1 MSPIPN
7 KHAKLCQL
15 RQKQVALAPS
25 SLKLLRH
32 ESEAEEEANA
42 QAEAQEKMSRGT
54 SKLACPPTQAE
65 EQKQGTLKAGTLY
78 KLLDCVLLSG

>member
-1 MSPIPN
+1 M
-7 KHAKLCQL
+7 
-15 RQKQVALAPS
+15 PS

-32 ESEAEEEANA
+32 ESQVEEEANA

-65 EQKQGTLKAGTLY
+65 GTEARDAEGRAAVQAVGLCAIGRVSLCGPH
-78 KLLDCVLLSG
+78 LLAETTWET